1 MRRHITIIRARQAL
15 SGRFQ
20 APAYAGE
27 PYPPP

>member
-1 MRRHITIIRARQAL
+1 MRQTINIR
-15 SGRFQ
+15 GREPRSLRMP